1 MDISTLPVEQS
12 PDELRQM
19 AQWLLAE
26 LTRER
31 EKNQTLQ
38 QKIQSLEDALKTSR
52 RWRFGRKSETFRGEE
67 RSLAEEDV
75 DADTADLEQQL
86 ATLLPEESEKS
97 PASPKRQPLP
107 AEVPREEVRLD
118 LDCHDCPECGHILR
132 PLRDEVSERLEYIPA
147 RVVVHR
153 TVRPHYSCPCC
164 ETVHAVPLP
173 PQLIEKGQ
181 PGPGLLAQV
190 TIAKACDH
198 LPLYRQQKIYLRS
211 GIDIPCST
219 LGGWFGAVGG
229 ALKPLA
235 DALRRDLRQQ
245 PVLQADETPLLL
257 LNPEKGKSQKGYL
270 WAYTSAAGSERNIV
284 VYDCQPGRSGEYAR
298 AMLAGWQGTLV
309 VDGYAGYR
317 ALFDE
322 GGVKE
327 AGCWAHVRRKF
338 FEQYKASGSPVAAE
352 ALQTIRELYK
362 LERRIKK
369 RPPEQR
375 RRWRQ
380 RYAKP
385 RLAAFESWLRIK
397 QQKTAPN
404 SGIRKA
410 IDYALKRWSA
420 LLAYLEDGRVPV
432 DNNLTENRIRPVA
445 VGRKNWL
452 FAGSLRAGQR
462 MADILSLLETAKS
475 NGLEPGVWLRDVL
488 TRLPSWPNSRLDE
501 LLPYAS
507 NPFSYSPGKQK
518 AELT

>member
-1 MDISTLPVEQS
+1 MDIDALFTTQDPH
-12 PDELRQM
+12 ELRVRALALLE
-19 AQWLLAE
+19 AQAHY
-26 LTRER
+26 
-31 EKNQTLQ
+31 
-38 QKIQSLEDALKTSR
+38 IQALEDALKAGR
-52 RWRFGRKSETFRGEE
+52 RWRFGRKSEAFQGEQ

-86 ATLLPEESEKS
+86 AAVLPAGKAP
-97 PASPKRQPLP
+97 PATPPKRQPLP
-107 AEVPREEVRLD
+107 PELPRETVRLD
-118 LDCHDCPECGHILR
+118 LSSPACPDCGHTLR

-190 TIAKACDH
+190 TVAKCSDH
-198 LPLYRQQKIYLRS
+198 LPLYRQQKIYLRH

-219 LGGWFGAVGG
+219 LAGWFGAVGA

-235 DALRRDLRQQ
+235 DALQRDLLRQ

-257 LNPEKGKSQKGYL
+257 LNPEKGHSQKGYL
-270 WAYTSAAGSERNIV
+270 WAYVSAAGADRAV
-284 VYDCQPGRSGEYAR
+284 VLYDCQPGRSGTYAR
-298 AMLAGWQGTLV
+298 AMLDSWQGTLV

-322 GGVKE
+322 GSVKE

-338 FEQYKASGSPVAAE
+338 FDQHKANGSPVAE
-352 ALQTIRELYK
+352 TALATLRELYK
-362 LERRIKK
+362 LERRIKQ
-369 RPPEQR
+369 RPAEQR

-385 RLAAFESWLRIK
+385 RLKAFETWLQVKR
-397 QQKTAPN
+397 QKTAPN

-410 IDYALKRWSA
+410 IDYALKRWPA
-420 LLAYLEDGRVPV
+420 LLVYLEDGRVPI
-432 DNNLTENRIRPVA
+432 DNNRTENAIRPVA

-462 MADILSLLETAKS
+462 MANILSLLETAKM
-475 NGLEPGVWLRDVL
+475 NGLEPYGWLRDVL
-488 TRLPSWPNSRLDE
+488 TRLPSWPNRRLNE
-501 LLPYAS
+501 LLPYAG
-507 NPFSYSPGKQK
+507 NTFR
-518 AELT
+518 